1 MHNPPQIGTA
11 GWAYPHWNG
20 VVYPKSR
27 QPGQHALEFMAT
39 QFDAVEI
46 NSSFYQPL
54 KPEVVRLWMKKV
66 ERNPRFQFTAKLH
79 QQFTHARILDAGEI
93 ATFKE
98 GLWPLLKARKLG
110 ALLIQFPWSFRFTA
124 ENRDFFI
131 RLRRA
136 FAEFPLV
143 AEMRHSS
150 WMAEEA
156 VGTFLDYSVGFCNID
171 QPEYMR
177 AMPPTA
183 FLTSGVGYVRLHGR
197 NPRNSLGGYER
208 LGADSLASRDSRDS
222 GDVRMRQHDYL
233 YSEAELE
240 EWAKR
245 IEHVGR
251 HAESMF
257 VILNNDAAGKSVVNA
272 LQLQA
277 MISGVRGPAP
287 QELRRRYPVE
297 LEPFGPQS
305 AQQCLF
311 SAA

>member
-1 MHNPPQIGTA
+1 MQNLPRIGTA

-20 VVYPKSR
+20 IVYPKSR
-27 QPGQHALEFMAT
+27 PAGQHALEFIAT
-39 QFDAVEI
+39 PFDAVEI

-79 QQFTHARILDAGEI
+79 QQFTHARILDAAEI

-98 GLWPLLKARKLG
+98 GLWPLRKAGRLG

-197 NPRNSLGGYER
+197 NPKNSLGGYER
-208 LGADSLASRDSRDS
+208 PVADSSDSPDTR
-222 GDVRMRQHDYL
+222 GVRTRQHDYL

-245 IEHVGR
+245 IEHIGR

-277 MISGVRGPAP
+277 MISGVRVPAP
-287 QELRRRYPVE
+287 NELRRRYPVE

-305 AQQCLF
+305 AQQSLF